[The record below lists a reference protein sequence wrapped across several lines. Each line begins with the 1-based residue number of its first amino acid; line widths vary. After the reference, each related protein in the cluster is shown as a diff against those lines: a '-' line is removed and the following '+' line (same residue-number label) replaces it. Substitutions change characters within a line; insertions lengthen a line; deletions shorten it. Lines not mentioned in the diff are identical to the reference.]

1 MAYDPAGVQNYGY
14 PSQYSQSA
22 YTMPQASYQQ
32 TTFPDTGAYRGYY
45 QPPPR
50 TQGLPRIIKG
60 GTAMAQEYVPR
71 TGTVVIPNGNDN
83 RTPVMVPGNAQ
94 PRPAAEKIDKAV
106 QNTADPEKNEAVD
119 NDVKVFTP
127 RKNNIF
133 RNKQSDGYI
142 EPSPYE
148 KMRQAI
154 AERAEQKTEEDKTE
168 VDGQMSAED
177 VIRPVSPVTA
187 SAVAAYKGINFSE
200 NTETETSEAEK
211 ADFFFFFEGITREDV
226 FSKEENLVDSD
237 GLPVSHKTKHVM
249 NALFGPSKASPI
261 LRVRLDDDDDDN

>member
-1 MAYDPAGVQNYGY
+1 
-14 PSQYSQSA
+14 
-22 YTMPQASYQQ
+22 
-32 TTFPDTGAYRGYY
+32 
-45 QPPPR
+45 
-50 TQGLPRIIKG
+50 
-60 GTAMAQEYVPR
+60 MAQEYVPR
-71 TGTVVIPNGNDN
+71 TGTVVIPNGSEN
-83 RTPVMVPGNAQ
+83 RTPVMVPGNTQ
-94 PRPAAEKIDKAV
+94 PRPTPE
-106 QNTADPEKNEAVD
+106 NTGNVEQKSSEQEGIETND

-127 RKNNIF
+127 RRNNIF
-133 RNKQSDGYI
+133 RNRQSDGYI

-154 AERAEQKTEEDKTE
+154 EERAEQKTEEDKTE

-177 VIRPVSPVTA
+177 VMKPISPITA
-187 SAVAAYKGINFSE
+187 NAVAAYKGINFSE
-200 NTETETSEAEK
+200 KQETDASEAEK
-211 ADFFFFFEGITREDV
+211 ADFSRILEGITREDG